1 VKIDAAEKSQK
12 PELVVQSNLI
22 QGNLTSQMGQM
33 ELQEEKGG
41 CWLLV
46 YSARTRGVFSFFFS
60 QCPVRSLEVDAPG
73 QAR

>member
-1 VKIDAAEKSQK
+1 MDDDVGFGVKIDAAEKSQK

-41 CWLLV
+41 CWSTPLGRVGSSL
-46 YSARTRGVFSFFFS
+46 SFF
-60 QCPVRSLEVDAPG
+60 PRAVV
-73 QAR
+73 